1 MAVTERTSMAKR
13 KAAQPQVEPRV
24 ETVEEFLARGGKIQK
39 IPYGQRSE
47 DVVTKGWAGRGRK
60 KKKKTDE

>member
-1 MAVTERTSMAKR
+1 VAVTERMDMAKR
-13 KAAQPQVEPRV
+13 KAPQAITEPRV

-47 DVVTKGWAGRGRK
+47 DVVAKGWARGRKRK
-60 KKKKTDE
+60 KKKDE